1 MHLSTS
7 LCIIIL
13 KLHISYA
20 EDTFKVMDILNI
32 HFIIWFFLYLVS
44 ISSAATSV
52 VISNQICHV
61 DTVEVSL
68 CGDHKGVGLTVD
80 GGPPEGIT
88 VYSIQPGSAAERW

>member
-1 MHLSTS
+1 MH
-7 LCIIIL
+7 
-13 KLHISYA
+13 K
-20 EDTFKVMDILNI
+20 DTLKVMDILNI
-32 HFIIWFFLYLVS
+32 HCIIWFYLYLVS

-88 VYSIQPGSAAERW
+88 VYSIQPGSAAER

>member
-32 HFIIWFFLYLVS
+32 PFIIWFYLYLVS